1 MLMDAQVNPF
11 PNHNLHDPNHDLI
24 PTATCTLPLYLYL
37 YLYLYLS
44 LTIGKLT
51 ATIVRSNN

>member
-37 YLYLYLS
+37 YLS